1 MKLNFRNY
9 QKDKI
14 KSFLKKNNFLLF
26 TLGANQNSL
35 NWVTLE
41 QNLHKLDLNYIKIYN
56 NITKK
61 ILQDSIA
68 RKLKNLI
75 NSTFFL
81 LKPKDNIKIIKN
93 TLLTELDTAK
103 FNIVNISLNK
113 KIYSI
118 SQLKKLNLFNYKK
131 NVAIMYQFLLT
142 TLKSSR
148 QFK

>member
-1 MKLNFRNY
+1 MQLNFRNY
-9 QKDKI
+9 QKTKT
-14 KSFLKKNNFLLF
+14 KSILKKNNFLL
-26 TLGANQNSL
+26 LAIGANQNSS
-35 NWVTLE
+35 NWITLE
-41 QNLHKLDLNYIKIYN
+41 QNLYKLNLNYIKIYN
-56 NITKK
+56 NITTK

-68 RKLKNLI
+68 KKLKNLI